1 VDVTF
6 GCSRRLAASRRLRVL
21 RLFAGASPALLACA
35 IAFVLA
41 EGVLPILALVLIG
54 RAVGLIPAA
63 VVLGLGSSAGH
74 RLVAALLL
82 AGVVYALSL
91 LRGPVEDL
99 LTAAVTARMTG
110 VLQTRLV
117 QAVNRPTEIDHL
129 EDPEV
134 LERLASARGELS
146 GVAPAGAPMAVLSL
160 LGDQLAGVL
169 ACVVVATF
177 RWWLGLALL
186 VAWSLVRRPL
196 RRLVAGRAGL
206 LRKAGPK
213 LRHSWYMLGL
223 LWRRGAAEEVRIFGL
238 PGWIA
243 DRHSE
248 EWTDGMTP
256 SWGELHR
263 LSLQLAWLSLAVL
276 AAFALAAGAVGHAAL
291 HHAVGLRTLATVL
304 PMLPA
309 SLGVGTISMADI
321 RVEQML
327 TAVPDLDRLLA
338 DLAPPADHVAGPAHA
353 AGRGRS
359 PVGLPE
365 RAITLQHVGLRYR
378 SGTQALS
385 GVDLVLPSGSSLGL
399 VGLNG
404 AGKTTLVALLAGLR
418 RPTAGRVLIDGIP
431 LAELD
436 VAAWQ
441 RQVAVVYQDSARLPL
456 SAADNVALALG
467 GRAID
472 ERALARAAE
481 LAGAAELVA
490 GLPDGWRTILSPRYA
505 GGHELS
511 GGQWQRIVLAR
522 ALYAVER
529 GARLLI
535 LDEPTAQLD
544 VRSEAAFY
552 ERFLEIT
559 AGTTSVVI
567 SHRFSTVRRADRI
580 AVLADG
586 RIAELGDHRT
596 LLAAGGNYAEMFRIQ
611 SERFAPD
618 APEDAP

>member
-6 GCSRRLAASRRLRVL
+6 GYSRRPAASRRLRVL
-21 RLFAGASPALLACA
+21 RLFAGASPTLLGCA
-35 IAFVLA
+35 VAFVLA
-41 EGVLPILALVLIG
+41 EGVLPILALVLMG

-63 VVLGLGSSAGH
+63 VILGLGSAAGH
-74 RLVAALLL
+74 RLVSALLL
-82 AGVVYALSL
+82 AGAVYALSL
-91 LRGPVEDL
+91 LRGPAEDL
-99 LTAAVTARMTG
+99 LTTAVTARMTN
-110 VLQTRLV
+110 VLQNRLV
-117 QAVNRPTEIDHL
+117 DAVSRPTEIDHL

-134 LERLASARGELS
+134 LERLASARGELA
-146 GVAPAGAPMAVLSL
+146 GPAPAGAPMAVLSL

-169 ACVVVATF
+169 ACAVVATF

-186 VAWSLVRRPL
+186 VAWLLVRRPL
-196 RRLVAGRAGL
+196 RGLVAGRAGL

-213 LRHSWYMLGL
+213 LRHSWYMIGL

-238 PGWIA
+238 ADWIA
-243 DRHSE
+243 ERHAA

-276 AAFALAAGAVGHAAL
+276 AAFALATGTLGHAAL

-309 SLGVGTISMADI
+309 SLGVGSISMADI
-321 RVEQML
+321 RAEQML

-338 DLAPPADHVAGPAHA
+338 DLAPPVPGPIREPAVDPAAAGGRSPAGLPAHA
-353 AGRGRS
+353 IR
-359 PVGLPE
+359 L
-365 RAITLQHVGLRYR
+365 HDVGLRYR
-378 SGTQALS
+378 SGTQALR
-385 GVDLVLPSGSSLGL
+385 GVDLELPSGSSLGL

-418 RPTAGRVLIDGIP
+418 RPTTGRILIDGTP

-436 VAAWQ
+436 IAAWQ

-456 SAADNVALALG
+456 TAAENVALALG
-467 GRAID
+467 GRPID
-472 ERALARAAE
+472 DRALARAAD

-490 GLPDGWRTILSPRYA
+490 GLRDGWSTVLSPRYA
-505 GGHELS
+505 GGRELS
-511 GGQWQRIVLAR
+511 GGQWQRIFLAR
-522 ALYAVER
+522 ALYAVEC
-529 GARLLI
+529 GARVLI

-552 ERFLEIT
+552 DRFLEIT
-559 AGTTSVVI
+559 AGTTSIVI

-580 AVLADG
+580 AVLAGG

-596 LLAAGGNYAEMFRIQ
+596 LLAAGGTYAEMFRIQ
-611 SERFAPD
+611 SARFAPD
-618 APEDAP
+618 AG